1 MCLLF
6 ESIKIE
12 NQQVCNLEWH
22 LQRMK
27 YSLEHVFGCAI
38 PFIPPGDKNNN
49 GTSPFLIGDILA
61 EMGFPHGILKCK
73 MTYTLGII
81 DIQITPYV
89 ISNTQTYRLVECN
102 GLNYDHKYADR
113 LDIEELYGR
122 RNGADDIII
131 VKNGCITDSSTAN
144 LVFFDGERYV
154 TPDTPLLA
162 GTHRARLLHQGII
175 VAERITPADIQRY
188 QSFCPINAMSN
199 DGFDSMKPVS
209 QIVL

>member
-12 NQQVCNLEWH
+12 NRLVCNIEWH
-22 LQRMK
+22 LQRIK
-27 YSLEHVFGCAI
+27 DSLEHVFGCSI
-38 PFIPPGDKNNN
+38 PFVPPGEKNNN
-49 GTSPFLIGDILA
+49 GTSPFFIAEILSDM
-61 EMGFPHGILKCK
+61 ELPDGIHKCR

-89 ISNTQTYRLVECN
+89 FPHSQTYRLVECN

-113 LDIEELYGR
+113 LDIEELFGKR
-122 RNGADDIII
+122 QDADDIII

-144 LVFFDGERYV
+144 LVFYDGERYV
-154 TPDTPLLA
+154 TPDTPLLE
-162 GTHRARLLHQGII
+162 GTHRARLLHHGNI
-175 VAERITPADIQRY
+175 VSERITPADLVKF
-188 QSFCPINAMSN
+188 QSFCTINAMSKE
-199 DGFDSMKPVS
+199 GFDAMKPIS